1 MLSLLRSDPVELR
14 SRRLFITG
22 GTGFLGRTLL
32 DYLMECAAL
41 PDANFQATVL
51 SRDPDAFLKR
61 FPQFRSLPWLTF
73 VAGDM
78 NRLPSAAAN
87 YTDLIHA
94 AADTHHHSD
103 ALEWF
108 DQLVGG
114 TRCLLDFAC
123 AMHVQRFLFV
133 SSGAVYGPQYG
144 DGPAL
149 TEDLLQAP
157 LPTDISAVYAQ
168 GKRMAEHLCALYS
181 AHRQLPCVIAR
192 CFAVISS
199 HIPLDGP
206 YAAGNFIRDAL
217 AADRPCITVRSD
229 GTAIRTYL
237 DGRDAAHWLF
247 TLLKRGKPGVA
258 YNVGSDAPVTVHEL
272 AKVVVEQLAPGKT
285 VLVMK
290 EDSKGA
296 RSVYVPDI
304 SRARALG
311 LRVETPLRQSISRAA
326 HPNQAEPSTPSSEL
340 LNSPLRRT

>member
-1 MLSLLRSDPVELR
+1 MLSLLRSDSVVLCN
-14 SRRLFITG
+14 RRLFITG
-22 GTGFLGRTLL
+22 GTGFLGRSLL
-32 DYLMECAAL
+32 DYLVECAAD
-41 PDANFQATVL
+41 PAANFQATVL
-51 SRDPDAFLKR
+51 SRDPDTFLQR

-73 VAGDM
+73 VSGDL

-94 AADTHHHSD
+94 AADTHHHRD
-103 ALEWF
+103 PLEWL

-133 SSGAVYGPQYG
+133 SSGAVYGPQCA
-144 DGPAL
+144 DGLAL
-149 TEDLLQAP
+149 SEDLLQAP

-181 AHRQLPCVIAR
+181 AHRQLSCVIAR
-192 CFAVISS
+192 CFALISS

-206 YAAGNFIRDAL
+206 YAAGNFIREAL
-217 AADRPCITVRSD
+217 AADRLSITVSSD

-247 TLLKRGKPGVA
+247 TLLERGEPGEA
-258 YNVGSDAPVTVHEL
+258 YNVGSDTPVTIHEL

-285 VLVMK
+285 VFIMQ
-290 EDSKGA
+290 ENSKGP

-304 SRARALG
+304 SKARELG
-311 LRVETPLRQSISRAA
+311 LRVETSLRQSIALAA
-326 HPNQAEPSTPSSEL
+326 LPHQAELSTQSSEL
-340 LNSPLRRT
+340 